1 MMYPQKGLHKLR
13 FPKQYSMTKSREQ
26 LNKGFLPK
34 WQFLLQVITC
44 YMSFF
49 NMTFF
54 FLFY

>member
-49 NMTFF
+49 NMTYF